1 MLRWVPLGGGGRCR
15 LHYPPKLQSRTQTVL
30 NNVVAGAPLHDIIND
45 TTLQFFSE
53 ATDDSVTVI
62 HTALVVVISA
72 SLAIVALAVLFV
84 PFLNAINRQR
94 DQYIRCVRVSV
105 RGAFA
110 YAQRPCV
117 RRTRVHELAMM

>member
-1 MLRWVPLGGGGRCR
+1 MLRP
-15 LHYPPKLQSRTQTVL
+15 RTQTVL
-30 NNVVAGAPLHDIIND
+30 TNVIPGSPLHDIVNA
-45 TTLQFFSE
+45 TALQFFSE
-53 ATDDSVTVI
+53 ATDDSATVI
-62 HTALVVVISA
+62 HTGLIVVISA
-72 SLAIVALAVLFV
+72 SLVIVALAVLFV
-84 PFLNAINRQR
+84 PFLDAINRQR